1 MAEKNEY
8 DWKITVWKAVK
19 VFIYAGVAGL
29 IDYFKLNPLPEPY
42 WTAAV
47 IAVLTAI
54 VNWYKNR

>member
-1 MAEKNEY
+1 
-8 DWKITVWKAVK
+8 VK